1 MLFRSRYFDESGTE
15 DLFDYF
21 GSIIQPEFTLADAI
35 KQGALVSYLYYPIFV
50 ELTEL
55 EAFNY
60 AKLTQRIGWALSD
73 SEDLGRNPVLKSLLM
88 QRSRLVASATNKLI
102 ALKNL
107 MERRLQTQHTL
118 FYCGDGYGNFP
129 GSDCQRQLESV
140 TRILGAELGYRV
152 NTYTAETPLIERQ
165 KIQRQFESGE
175 LQGLVAIRC
184 LDEGIDI
191 PAVHSAV
198 ILASTGNPRQFIQRR
213 GRILRPHPAKE
224 RATLFDM
231 IVLPPELDRK
241 TLEVERNLLR
251 KELKR
256 FIEFAKLAENAREA
270 TEKLLIIQEKY
281 SL

>member
-1 MLFRSRYFDESGTE
+1 M
-15 DLFDYF
+15 
-21 GSIIQPEFTLADAI
+21 
-35 KQGALVSYLYYPIFV
+35 
-50 ELTEL
+50 
-55 EAFNY
+55 
-60 AKLTQRIGWALSD
+60 
-73 SEDLGRNPVLKSLLM
+73 
-88 QRSRLVASATNKLI
+88 
-102 ALKNL
+102 
-107 MERRLQTQHTL
+107 
-118 FYCGDGYGNFP
+118 
-129 GSDCQRQLESV
+129 
-140 TRILGAELGYRV
+140 
-152 NTYTAETPLIERQ
+152 
-165 KIQRQFESGE
+165 
-175 LQGLVAIRC
+175 
-184 LDEGIDI
+184 
-191 PAVHSAV
+191 HSAV